1 MKAANVIL
9 LGCNNNEN
17 TGFEALYNNNENT
30 GVEVL

>member
-9 LGCNNNEN
+9 LGYNNNEN
-17 TGFEALYNNNENT
+17 TGFEAFYNNNENT